1 MEELKLP
8 SEAIDSNWKDDIDYE
23 PYVDEESYIRPEEV
37 EKTTAEAAK
46 RRNIKIGHIA
56 LFKKDEVL
64 A

>member
-8 SEAIDSNWKDDIDYE
+8 SEAIDSDWKDDIDYE
-23 PYVDEESYIRPEEV
+23 PYVDEETYIRPEEV

-46 RRNIKIGHIA
+46 KRNIKIGRIDIY
-56 LFKKDEVL
+56 KKDEVL

>member
-8 SEAIDSNWKDDIDYE
+8 SEAIDSDWKDDIDYE
-23 PYVDEESYIRPEEV
+23 PYVDEETYIRPEEV

-46 RRNIKIGHIA
+46 RRNIKIGRIA